1 MTGNKTDPNKELI
14 GQGIANMVVP
24 FLEEFLQLQQLQ
36 RTVANI
42 NSGGTTKLSS
52 IVHSIF
58 ILISILLIAPII
70 SYLPMAALSALLLM
84 VAWNMSEVKHFVN
97 ILKLHQ
103 KMIFMYFLTCFSLT
117 VLIDMEVAICC
128 CCWN

>member
-24 FLEEFLQLQQLQ
+24 FFGGIPATAAIA

-58 ILISILLIAPII
+58 ILISILLIVQLSHIFQWLH
-70 SYLPMAALSALLLM
+70 YLLYYLWLLG
-84 VAWNMSEVKHFVN
+84 
-97 ILKLHQ
+97 I
-103 KMIFMYFLTCFSLT
+103 
-117 VLIDMEVAICC
+117 
-128 CCWN
+128 